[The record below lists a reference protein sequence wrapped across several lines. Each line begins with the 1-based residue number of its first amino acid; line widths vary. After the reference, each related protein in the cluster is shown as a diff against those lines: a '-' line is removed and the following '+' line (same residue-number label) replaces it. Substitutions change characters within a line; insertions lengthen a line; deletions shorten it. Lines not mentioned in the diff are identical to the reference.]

1 MPPRNSSKSETK
13 GDTMVK
19 KYIDDVK
26 KEEADDNVC
35 VGRVTK
41 FLGNK
46 RFEVIYDLDGV
57 KTTQARVPGK
67 FSGRG
72 RKGALVSV
80 GSFVLLAEDKSI
92 KSFEMLALI
101 KGKYVELINS
111 LSPINPSIMNCI
123 KEDASGDG
131 IDFEREVA
139 EDDDKKEI
147 EDSDID
153 DI

>member
-13 GDTMVK
+13 GDVMVK
-19 KYIDDVK
+19 KYIDDIK
-26 KEEADDNVC
+26 KAEADDNVC

-46 RFEVIYDLDGV
+46 RFEVMYDLDGV

-80 GSFVLLAEDKSI
+80 GSFVLLAEDRSI

-111 LSPINPSIMNCI
+111 LSPINPTIMNCV
-123 KEDASGDG
+123 KDDAPGDG

-139 EDDDKKEI
+139 EDENSKEL